1 MKIIITGS
9 CGHIGSYV
17 SENINKISGL
27 KEVVFIDNFLSNRYY
42 SIFNL
47 SNKLKLSFFE
57 MDLSKKG
64 SLDKFKGIIL
74 IHCASMTNAENSFS
88 RKKCMKIILIV
99 WRM

>member
-47 SNKLKLSFFE
+47 V
-57 MDLSKKG
+57 
-64 SLDKFKGIIL
+64 
-74 IHCASMTNAENSFS
+74 TN
-88 RKKCMKIILIV
+88 
-99 WRM
+99 